1 MELTKEYF
9 DKHYQELNEFLSEQ
23 FEKVFARF
31 EMIDNQFKVVATKAE
46 FTVLQQRLE
55 TLDGK
60 VSSGFAEQSIKLD
73 FIQTD
78 IATLRK
84 DLEALAKRTK
94 EDDNSFTKEILKL
107 KNRLD
112 TLERQVQVLKKQK
125 A

>member
-31 EMIDNQFKVVATKAE
+31 DQMTTKVELAA
-46 FTVLQQRLE
+46 LE
-55 TLDGK
+55 KK
-60 VSSGFAEQSIKLD
+60 VTDGFAEQAIKLD
-73 FIQTD
+73 FIQAD

-84 DLEALAKRTK
+84 DLDALAKRTK
-94 EDDNSFTKEILKL
+94 EDDNAFTKEILKL

>member
-31 EMIDNQFKVVATKAE
+31 DQVAAKVELAA
-46 FTVLQQRLE
+46 
-55 TLDGK
+55 LDK
-60 VSSGFAEQSIKLD
+60 RVTDGFAEVGIKLD

-78 IATLRK
+78 IAALRK

-94 EDDNSFTKEILKL
+94 EDDNAFTKEILKL

-112 TLERQVQVLKKQK
+112 TLEKQVQVLKKQGV
-125 A
+125 